1 MSGARPHREG
11 GAPLRV
17 ERALRLLPDL
27 EALTPLRALL
37 VATSRADAGAQWAS
51 SGPYLTLGK
60 RSIDAGGLR
69 RRLDGMLE
77 QITAHL
83 SLLYHA
89 YIDALEALA
98 GGDPGPAVAALLRA
112 GRAEETPG
120 RLSQARVWYEVALKL
135 ADELQDRRPEIEI
148 LGALGRL
155 ARTQGHF
162 QQGARYFQRC
172 LALAEAEFDQGGVAE
187 ACVGLGSL
195 AAAQGQWGGARSW
208 YKRGLTAAQSARDLK
223 RIGHLFHRLASV
235 DRHDGDL
242 AAALEHL
249 REARE
254 GFETA
259 QDGEALARVLAAQ
272 GDVESEQG
280 HGDAAAASYREG
292 LAWARRSAA
301 PAVECAILIRL
312 AEFYLKADRFHEA
325 EEELRRAEQAA
336 IAHSLSRRLVQVY
349 TLMGR
354 LRGRQKDETGF
365 VFFEQAIE
373 LCRVTE
379 RVPSVEARVY
389 REYGTYRSLLGS
401 PEEARAYFEK
411 ARAIFESLGETG
423 ELEGVEAELE
433 RIAG

>member
-1 MSGARPHREG
+1 MSGPRREPG
-11 GAPLRV
+11 PTLRV

-60 RSIDAGGLR
+60 RGVDAAQLR
-69 RRLDGMLE
+69 RRLDDVLE
-77 QITAHL
+77 QITEHL

-89 YIDALEALA
+89 YIDALEALNA
-98 GGDPGPAVAALLRA
+98 GDPAPAVAALLRA
-112 GRAEETPG
+112 GRAEEAPG

-187 ACVGLGSL
+187 ASAGLGSL

-208 YKRGLTAAQSARDLK
+208 YKRGLAAAQAGRDLG
-223 RIGHLFHRLASV
+223 RIGHLHHRLASV
-235 DRHDGDL
+235 DRHDGD
-242 AAALEHL
+242 ATAALDHL
-249 REARE
+249 REARQS
-254 GFETA
+254 FETT
-259 QDGEALARVLAAQ
+259 QDGESLARVLAAQ

-280 HGDAAAASYREG
+280 NADGAGLSYREG

-301 PAVECAILIRL
+301 PAVECAILLRL
-312 AEFYLKADRFHEA
+312 AEFYLKSDRFHEA
-325 EEELRRAEQAA
+325 EEELRRAEQTA
-336 IAHSLSRRLVQVY
+336 IGHTLSRRLVQVY

-379 RVPSVEARVY
+379 RVPSVEGRVY
-389 REYGTYRSLLGS
+389 REYGTFRSLLGS
-401 PEEARAYFEK
+401 PEEARAYYEK

>member
-1 MSGARPHREG
+1 VSGPRRDAIP
-11 GAPLRV
+11 PLRV

-60 RSIDAGGLR
+60 RGVDAAQLR
-69 RRLDGMLE
+69 RRLDDVLE
-77 QITAHL
+77 QITEHL

-89 YIDALEALA
+89 YIDALEALTS
-98 GGDPGPAVAALLRA
+98 GDPAPAVAALLRA
-112 GRAEETPG
+112 GRAEQAPG

-187 ACVGLGSL
+187 ACAGLGSL
-195 AAAQGQWGGARSW
+195 AAAQAQWGGARSW
-208 YKRGLTAAQSARDLK
+208 YKRGLTAAQVGRDLG
-223 RIGHLFHRLASV
+223 RIGHLHHRLASV
-235 DRHDGDL
+235 DRHDGDPTS
-242 AAALEHL
+242 ALDHL
-249 REARE
+249 REARQS
-254 GFETA
+254 FETT
-259 QDGEALARVLAAQ
+259 QDGESLARVLSAQ

-280 HGDAAAASYREG
+280 NADGAVLSYREG
-292 LAWARRSAA
+292 LAWARRSSA
-301 PAVECAILIRL
+301 PAVECAILLRL
-312 AEFYLKADRFHEA
+312 AEFYLKSDRFHEA
-325 EEELRRAEQAA
+325 EEELRRAEQTA
-336 IAHSLSRRLVQVY
+336 IAHTLSRRLVQAY
-349 TLMGR
+349 TMMGR
-354 LRGRQKDETGF
+354 LRGKQKDETGF

-379 RVPSVEARVY
+379 RVPSVEGRVY
-389 REYGTYRSLLGS
+389 REYGTFRSLMGS
-401 PEEARAYFEK
+401 PEEARAYYEK

>member
-1 MSGARPHREG
+1 MTA
-11 GAPLRV
+11 LRV

-60 RSIDAGGLR
+60 RSIDPAQLR
-69 RRLDGMLE
+69 RRLDDVLE
-77 QITAHL
+77 QITEHL

-89 YIDALEALA
+89 YIDALEALS
-98 GGDPGPAVAALLRA
+98 GGDPAPAVAALLRA
-112 GRAEETPG
+112 GRAEEAPG

-172 LALAEAEFDQGGVAE
+172 LALGEAEFDQGGVAE
-187 ACVGLGSL
+187 ACAGLGSL
-195 AAAQGQWGGARSW
+195 AAAQGNWGGARSW
-208 YKRGLTAAQSARDLK
+208 YKRGLTAAQAARDLK
-223 RIGHLFHRLASV
+223 RIGILHHRLASV

-242 AAALEHL
+242 AAALDHL
-249 REARE
+249 RDARQSVE
-254 GFETA
+254 SI
-259 QDGEALARVLAAQ
+259 QDAEALARVLAAQ

-280 HGDAAAASYREG
+280 HADAAALSYREG
-292 LAWARRSAA
+292 LAWARRASA

-312 AEFYLKADRFHEA
+312 AEFHLAANRFHEA
-325 EEELRRAEQAA
+325 EEELRRAEQTA
-336 IAHSLSRRLVQVY
+336 IGHTLSRRLVQVY

-379 RVPSVEARVY
+379 RVPSVEGRLY
-389 REYGTYRSLLGS
+389 REYGTFRSLLGS
-401 PEEARAYFEK
+401 PEEARAYYEK

-423 ELEGVEAELE
+423 ELEGVEADLE

>member
-1 MSGARPHREG
+1 MSGIPLRGDGTP
-11 GAPLRV
+11 PLRV

-27 EALTPLRALL
+27 EAMSPLRALL

-60 RSIDAGGLR
+60 RGVDAPALR
-69 RRLDGMLE
+69 RRLDDVME
-77 QITAHL
+77 QITEHL
-83 SLLYHA
+83 SLLYNA

-98 GGDPGPAVAALLRA
+98 AGDPAPAVAALLRA
-112 GRAEETPG
+112 GRAEEGPG

-187 ACVGLGSL
+187 ASVGLGSL
-195 AAAQGQWGGARSW
+195 AAAQGQWGGARAW
-208 YKRGLTAAQSARDLK
+208 YTRGLTAAQAARDIR
-223 RIGHLFHRLASV
+223 RIGHLNHRMASV
-235 DRHDGDL
+235 DRHDGKPE
-242 AAALEHL
+242 AALDHL
-249 REARE
+249 KEARKN
-254 GFETA
+254 FESM
-259 QDGEALARVLAAQ
+259 QDGESLARVLAAE

-280 HGDAAAASYREG
+280 NGDGAGLSYREG
-292 LAWARRSAA
+292 LAWARRAGA
-301 PAVECAILIRL
+301 PDVEAGILLRL
-312 AEFYLKADRFHEA
+312 AEFYLKDDRFHEA

-336 IAHSLSRRLVQVY
+336 IAHSLSRRLVHAY

-379 RVPSVEARVY
+379 RVPSVEGRVY
-389 REYGTYRSLLGS
+389 REYGTFRSLLGS

-411 ARAIFESLGETG
+411 ARAIFESLGETS
-423 ELEGVEAELE
+423 EMEGVEAELE
-433 RIAG
+433 RIAT

>member
-1 MSGARPHREG
+1 MTIPKSSREG
-11 GAPLRV
+11 MASLRV

-60 RSIDAGGLR
+60 RAVEPAQLR
-69 RRLDGMLE
+69 RQLDGVLE
-77 QITAHL
+77 QITEHL
-83 SLLYHA
+83 SALYHA
-89 YIDALEALA
+89 YIDALEALSV
-98 GGDPGPAVAALLRA
+98 GDTAPAVAALLRA
-112 GRAEETPG
+112 GRSEEGPG
-120 RLSQARVWYEVALKL
+120 RWSQARVWYEVALKL

-187 ACVGLGSL
+187 ACAGLGSL

-208 YKRGLTAAQSARDLK
+208 YTRGLTAAQAARDLK
-223 RIGHLFHRLASV
+223 RTGHLYHRLASV
-235 DRHDGDL
+235 DHHEGDDV
-242 AAALEHL
+242 AALEHL
-249 REARE
+249 QEARRSVEATQDAE
-254 GFETA
+254 G
-259 QDGEALARVLAAQ
+259 LARVLAAQ

-280 HGDAAAASYREG
+280 HADSAALSYREG
-292 LAWARRSAA
+292 LAWARRGSA

-312 AEFYLKADRFHEA
+312 AEFHMKGDRFHEA
-325 EEELRRAEQAA
+325 EEELRRAEQTA

-373 LCRVTE
+373 LCRATE
-379 RVPSVEARVY
+379 RAPSAEGRLY
-389 REYGTYRSLLGS
+389 REYGNFRSILGS
-401 PEEARAYFEK
+401 PDEARAYLEK

-423 ELEGVEAELE
+423 ELEGVEADLE
-433 RIAG
+433 KIGG